1 MAPRE
6 NRTEDETTLVVR
18 ARAGDDDAFE
28 ALVNAYSRRII
39 GYCYKMGARGGAED
53 LAQEIFVKLYLAL
66 PRFDTNKPVTPF
78 LFRIAHN
85 HCLDALRRKR
95 VPTVSLVRDD
105 PDGAAGAEV
114 DHPDGRPDPEELAQ
128 RNEIM
133 DAVDQA
139 LASLPDTY
147 RSALVLRHVQG
158 LTYEEISET
167 LGLPMGTVKAR
178 IHRGREKLQ
187 QKLRSL
193 VIP

>member
-1 MAPRE
+1 MAHRKNSRANE
-6 NRTEDETTLVVR
+6 IALVVR
-18 ARAGDDDAFE
+18 ARDGDDAAFE
-28 ALVNAYSRRII
+28 ALVGAYSRRII
-39 GYCYKMGARGGAED
+39 GYCYKMGAGAGAED

-66 PRFDTNKPVTPF
+66 PRFDTSKPLTPF

-105 PDGAAGAEV
+105 PDAGGGVEV
-114 DHPDGRPDPEELAQ
+114 DHPDAGPDPEEQA
-128 RNEIM
+128 RRAEVM
-133 DAVDQA
+133 DAVEEA

-158 LTYEEISET
+158 LTYEEIAEA

-187 QKLRSL
+187 QKLRGL
-193 VIP
+193 VVP

>member
-6 NRTEDETTLVVR
+6 HRTEDETTLVLR

-39 GYCYKMGARGGAED
+39 GYCYKMGARAGAQD
-53 LAQEIFVKLYLAL
+53 LAQEIFIKLYLAL
-66 PRFDTNKPVTPF
+66 PGFDSSKPLTPF

-85 HCLDALRRKR
+85 HCIDALRRKR

-105 PDGAAGAEV
+105 PDAAAGSEV
-114 DHPDGRPDPEELAQ
+114 DHPDCRPTPEELAQ
-128 RNEIM
+128 RTEIM
-133 DAVDQA
+133 EAVDQA
-139 LASLPDTY
+139 LASLPDAY
-147 RSALVLRHVQG
+147 RSALVLRHVEG

-187 QKLRSL
+187 QKLRGL
-193 VIP
+193 VVP